1 MGTPQTTI
9 YSSVLIASIVLGL
22 LIVYFFISVIRQLRI
37 NLELRKKNI
46 LNEISGLEKE
56 RSRIASDL
64 HDELGPL
71 LSAVKMKINS
81 FDLADSGDY
90 PELEK
95 TNDHIDIVI
104 KRMREISFDLMPSS
118 LLKKGL
124 RTALN
129 EYFSFLKKEY
139 TIHFIFI
146 NEADSSINENKAV
159 NIYRIVQEV
168 IHNSIKHSK
177 ATEILTEIKI
187 VANKIS
193 LAMSDN
199 GTGFNYK
206 EMLGQDSGIGL
217 NSINN
222 RVEIA
227 GGRMSVNSSHDQGTK
242 YYFEIPL

>member
-22 LIVYFFISVIRQLRI
+22 VIVFFIISVIRQLRI
-37 NLELRKKNI
+37 NLQLRKKNMF
-46 LNEISGLEKE
+46 NEISGLEKE

-81 FDLADSGDY
+81 FELADSTDY

-95 TNDHIDIVI
+95 TNDHIDSVI
-104 KRMREISFDLMPSS
+104 TRMREISFDLMPSS

-124 RTALN
+124 GAALN
-129 EYFSFLKKEY
+129 EYFSFLKKQHS
-139 TIHFIFI
+139 IHFIVI
-146 NEADSSINENKAV
+146 NEADYFINENKAV

-177 ATEILTEIKI
+177 STEIATEIKI
-187 VANKIS
+187 VDNKVC

-199 GTGFNYK
+199 GMGFNYK
-206 EMLGQDSGIGL
+206 EMLAQSSGIGL
-217 NSINN
+217 GSINN
-222 RVEIA
+222 RVEIV
-227 GGRMSVNSSHDQGTK
+227 GGKMLVSSLHNKGTK